1 MVSRYLKPINC
12 ATVYK
17 RGKLTKAVLESLPHR
32 THGKNYVQISLTLV
46 HKILPHIWH
55 CFEDFSFLCSFL
67 SCSFHYLRLLITWI
81 HIWHLTNPG
90 EQKKKTTKQFN
101 KFSTCF
107 RPSSDTN
114 SKQFFTAIA
123 LSFLHTCWRGEC
135 QCTLFFLPFPQK
147 TAIID

>member
-1 MVSRYLKPINC
+1 MVSKYLKPINC

-46 HKILPHIWH
+46 HKIFPHIWH
-55 CFEDFSFLCSFL
+55 CFQDFSFLCSFL

-90 EQKKKTTKQFN
+90 EQKNKTKQVN
-101 KFSTCF
+101 KFSTCC

-114 SKQFFTAIA
+114 SKQFFSAIA
-123 LSFLHTCWRGEC
+123 NQPLSFLHMLERRMSMHT
-135 QCTLFFLPFPQK
+135 FFSSLPPK
-147 TAIID
+147 DCHH